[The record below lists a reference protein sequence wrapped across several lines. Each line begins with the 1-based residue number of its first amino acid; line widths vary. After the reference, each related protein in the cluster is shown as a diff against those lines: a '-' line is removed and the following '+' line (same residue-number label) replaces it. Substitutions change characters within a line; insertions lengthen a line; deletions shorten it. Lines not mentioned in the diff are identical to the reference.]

1 VHSNDIIAAEL
12 TLREATVDD
21 EPFLFRVYADSRR
34 EELAHVPW
42 TDEQRHAFLAS
53 QFAAQYRYY
62 RENYDGA
69 TYQIVLADEQPVG
82 RLFVARWPDEIRVM
96 DIALLTEYRG
106 AGVGTRVMR
115 ELCDEADAIG
125 TPIGIHVERQNA
137 ARRLYTRLGFE
148 ERQDRG
154 VYSYLVRPPRRV
166 S

>member
-1 VHSNDIIAAEL
+1 MDSNDIIAAEL
-12 TLREATVDD
+12 TLREATVED

-69 TYQIVLADEQPVG
+69 TYQIVLADGQPVG

-115 ELCDEADAIG
+115 ELCDEADAIVI
-125 TPIGIHVERQNA
+125 PIGIHVENQNA

-154 VYSYLVRPPRRV
+154 VNSYLVRPPRRV

>member
-1 VHSNDIIAAEL
+1 VDSDIIAVEL
-12 TLREATVDD
+12 TLREATVED

-125 TPIGIHVERQNA
+125 TPIGIHVEKQNA
-137 ARRLYTRLGFE
+137 ARRLYARLGFE

>member
-1 VHSNDIIAAEL
+1 VNSDIIAAEL
-12 TLREATVDD
+12 TLREATVED

-69 TYQIVLADEQPVG
+69 TYQIVLADGQPVG

-96 DIALLTEYRG
+96 DMALLTEYRG
-106 AGVGTRVMR
+106 AGIGTRVMR

-125 TPIGIHVERQNA
+125 TPIGIHVEKQNA

-154 VYSYLVRPPRRV
+154 VYSYLVRPARRV